1 MKLRELLKGGK
12 AWVVKHDSCVCT
24 LLATTAV
31 MLSIMFWQST
41 SHITDEIIMIKKHS
55 IELAE
60 MDRVL
65 MERNNV
71 IVLQAETIKK
81 YGDYLQKATSYIQKQ
96 EEVIKKLI
104 DELNRLNR
112 NDLIAGTN

>member
-1 MKLRELLKGGK
+1 
-12 AWVVKHDSCVCT
+12 
-24 LLATTAV
+24 
-31 MLSIMFWQST
+31 
-41 SHITDEIIMIKKHS
+41 
-55 IELAE
+55 
-60 MDRVL
+60 

-71 IVLQAETIKK
+71 VVLQAETIKR
-81 YGDYLQKATSYIQKQ
+81 YEDYLQKATSYIQKQ